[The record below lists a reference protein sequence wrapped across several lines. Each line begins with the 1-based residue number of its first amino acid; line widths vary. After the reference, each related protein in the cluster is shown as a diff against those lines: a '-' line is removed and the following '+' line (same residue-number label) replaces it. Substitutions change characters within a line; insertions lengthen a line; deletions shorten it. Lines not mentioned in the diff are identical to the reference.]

1 MMVKHVLLIWII
13 IIFFSKTI
21 LPVYRDEILKIYNIT
36 DKDIDIYLEW
46 IDAKDVYHYKE
57 NIKLNVNIKDIK

>member
-1 MMVKHVLLIWII
+1 M
-13 IIFFSKTI
+13 IFFSKTI

-57 NIKLNVNIKDIK
+57 NVKLNVNIKDIK